1 MSGLHPQFWWWVA
14 RATGI
19 VAWAAATAAV
29 AWGVTMSGRLVR
41 RRRLPAWLLD
51 LHRYLGTLT
60 LAFVAVHILAL
71 VADSYTTFGLRET
84 FVPMASEWRPG
95 AVTWGVFALY
105 GMLVVQVTSW
115 GMRFLPRQ
123 AWHGIHLI
131 SYLVFVSATVHAAL
145 SGADRQNPLAQGL
158 AVVGVTMVI
167 TLTLLRVLSNRP
179 DAEPARTGSAGVAG
193 TAGGDPA
200 SDRAAKIAAAK
211 ATMSARKEA
220 VAPESAPTAAT
231 ASVALPPPSP
241 ADRLDGPVPA
251 APDPAVLHPG
261 SSTAPDRAPAS
272 VILRG

>member
-19 VAWAAATAAV
+19 VAWIAATAAV

-115 GMRFLPRQ
+115 GMRFLPRK

-179 DAEPARTGSAGVAG
+179 DAEPVRTGSAGVAGTAG

-220 VAPESAPTAAT
+220 VAP
-231 ASVALPPPSP
+231 
-241 ADRLDGPVPA
+241 
-251 APDPAVLHPG
+251 DPAVLHPG